1 MPRTKE
7 SGSLITA
14 TGICRS
20 MFTLRFQ
27 SSFQTNSIALS
38 SQTEDILNASHVN
51 IFITTDLRCHCHYYF
66 GHYNILHH
74 FVSVSPS
81 SHVAQPTCFM
91 AFGEPD
97 HLDFIITAHL
107 HSPRVCSFVQSILHH
122 LCMHHNIMLYFFVY
136 C

>member
-7 SGSLITA
+7 SGSLITT

-91 AFGEPD
+91 AFEEPD

-107 HSPRVCSFVQSILHH
+107 PVVPGCELWVARQPSSRRFRRRGETEG
-122 LCMHHNIMLYFFVY
+122 
-136 C
+136 